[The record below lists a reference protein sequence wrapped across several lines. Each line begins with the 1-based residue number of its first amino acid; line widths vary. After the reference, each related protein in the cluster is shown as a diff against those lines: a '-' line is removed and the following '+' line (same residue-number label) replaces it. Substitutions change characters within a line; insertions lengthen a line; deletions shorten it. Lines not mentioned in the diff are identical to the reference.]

1 MPKTKQQKLETINSL
16 GEGLKGA
23 KAVVFANFQGL
34 KVSEAEE
41 LRRECRK
48 NNIQVIAAKKTL
60 VKRACEDMGLKDI
73 NPKIFAGGVATFMAL
88 GDEISAARVVNN
100 FAKTHDILKIFGGV
114 MDGKFVDVSVV
125 KSLANLPSKQELLAR
140 LVGSLNA
147 PVSGFVNVLAGN
159 LRGLVGVLNN
169 IAKAKS

>member
-23 KAVVFANFQGL
+23 TAVVFANFQGL

-48 NNIQVIAAKKTL
+48 NDIQVIAAKKTL

-73 NPKIFAGGVATFMAL
+73 NPKVFAGGVATFMAL

>member
-16 GEGLKGA
+16 GEGLKVA

-48 NNIQVIAAKKTL
+48 NDIQVIAAKKTL